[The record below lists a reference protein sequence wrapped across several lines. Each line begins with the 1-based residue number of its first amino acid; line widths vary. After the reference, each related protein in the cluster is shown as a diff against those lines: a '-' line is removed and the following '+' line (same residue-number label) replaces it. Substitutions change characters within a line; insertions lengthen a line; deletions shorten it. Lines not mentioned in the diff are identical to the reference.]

1 MKDTT
6 KRSPTADSASSSR
19 RKEKHVSRA
28 CNGCRRRKSKCD
40 GVQPVCG
47 TCAAQKHE
55 CSWTTEEDGRRPATK
70 AQVDAMSME
79 IRTLKD
85 ERDRQNALVD
95 RLRDRLR
102 ALGQDPD
109 AMTPPHAAAPLS
121 ITIPSAPASHAHAR
135 AHSEGGGQYLGI
147 PSPISFG
154 SHSPVSHSPLSV
166 ASSLPS
172 PMPSSSSQFLTVP
185 GFGPSRGPSPE
196 PSVYGS
202 SSTDDDE
209 PRSAMSDSDND
220 APMAPFVATRKRLLC
235 TYCIAAAIDFVAPNL
250 IAPRITDR
258 LLSNFTVSFPV
269 SCSKQT
275 GSVFGR

>member
-1 MKDTT
+1 
-6 KRSPTADSASSSR
+6 
-19 RKEKHVSRA
+19 
-28 CNGCRRRKSKCD
+28 
-40 GVQPVCG
+40 
-47 TCAAQKHE
+47 
-55 CSWTTEEDGRRPATK
+55 
-70 AQVDAMSME
+70 
-79 IRTLKD
+79 
-85 ERDRQNALVD
+85 
-95 RLRDRLR
+95 
-102 ALGQDPD
+102 
-109 AMTPPHAAAPLS
+109 

-220 APMAPFVATRKRLLC
+220 APMAPFVATRKRLF
-235 TYCIAAAIDFVAPNL
+235 TFSDGGDDDVIALTGSSPLAL
-250 IAPRITDR
+250 
-258 LLSNFTVSFPV
+258 
-269 SCSKQT
+269 SCSPPRTPARSRASSFRSET
-275 GSVFGR
+275 GPLSAFRFPPSPAFDARDVHIDARAVVHTVLLLQ